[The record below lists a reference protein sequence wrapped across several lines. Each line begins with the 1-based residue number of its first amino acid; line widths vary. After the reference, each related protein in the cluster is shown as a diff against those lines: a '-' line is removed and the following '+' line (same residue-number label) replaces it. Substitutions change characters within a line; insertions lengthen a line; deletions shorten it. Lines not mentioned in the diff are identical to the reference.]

1 MLLDK
6 EKTKTKAPEE
16 RHVIYS
22 KRQMEIDLRVD
33 VGQSELGN
41 IAPLELKIILDNSI
55 DILPRWGKII
65 VKIYQLSKP
74 EILF

>member
-22 KRQMEIDLRVD
+22 KRQMEIDLKVD

-41 IAPLELKIILDNSI
+41 IAPYMFDF
-55 DILPRWGKII
+55 G
-65 VKIYQLSKP
+65 
-74 EILF
+74 F